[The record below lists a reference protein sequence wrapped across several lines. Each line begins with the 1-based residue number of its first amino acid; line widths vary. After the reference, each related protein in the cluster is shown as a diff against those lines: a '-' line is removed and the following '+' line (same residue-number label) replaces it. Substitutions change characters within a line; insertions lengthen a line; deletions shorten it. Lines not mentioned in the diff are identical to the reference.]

1 MTKADDIRARAL
13 WLVGQEYEWGDEP
26 WYLAAT
32 PRNPYDT
39 DCSGLIYGVFRKCG
53 IPWRTSAVWPRLTAA
68 GYQGASTPVKPP
80 YRVGD
85 VICFGAPAY
94 HIALYVG
101 LNETV
106 EARGERWGVVRY
118 RLDDPV
124 NGVFKRGGKVRRFDW
139 LQLGELTEDDMTD
152 PQDQLLK
159 LIRLSAVARSFDA
172 DLLITAIKGEDVTAI
187 RARQK
192 AAIEAERARLGLP
205 KGLMV

>member
-1 MTKADDIRARAL
+1 M
-13 WLVGQEYEWGDEP
+13 
-26 WYLAAT
+26 
-32 PRNPYDT
+32 
-39 DCSGLIYGVFRKCG
+39 
-53 IPWRTSAVWPRLTAA
+53 
-68 GYQGASTPVKPP
+68 KPP